1 MQKTWIIAA
10 ALAAMG
16 GSYVAQAQAP
26 APADRPQTPAAQRS
40 TADQEFVTKA
50 LEGGTKEV
58 AMGKLA
64 AQKATNADVKAFA
77 NRMVTDHSK
86 SVTELAAMTRMT
98 PPSADKM
105 PAPAKLASANGAEF
119 DRAYMAEMVSAHQA
133 TVALY
138 EREVREGTDEAL
150 KKWANE
156 KLTTVRDHLEKA
168 RATQAKLGSTT

>member
-10 ALAAMG
+10 ALAVMV
-16 GSYVAQAQAP
+16 GSYVAQAQTP
-26 APADRPQTPAAQRS
+26 APADRAQAPAAQRS
-40 TADQEFVTKA
+40 TVDQEFVTKA

-86 SVTELAAMTRMT
+86 SVAELAALTRMSA
-98 PPSADKM
+98 PSADKM
-105 PAPAKLASANGAEF
+105 TPPAKLASANGADF

-168 RATQAKLGSTT
+168 RATQAKLGTTT

>member
-1 MQKTWIIAA
+1 MQKRWIIAV

-16 GSYVAQAQAP
+16 GSFVAQAQTP
-26 APADRPQTPAAQRS
+26 TPADRAQTPAAQRS
-40 TADQEFVTKA
+40 TVDQEFITKA

-77 NRMVTDHSK
+77 NRMVTDHTK
-86 SVTELAAMTRMT
+86 SVAELAALTRMSA
-98 PPSADKM
+98 PSADKM
-105 PAPAKLASANGAEF
+105 TPPAKLTEANGADF
-119 DRAYMAEMVSAHQA
+119 DRAYMAEMVAAHQA

-168 RATQAKLGSTT
+168 RATQAKVGTTT